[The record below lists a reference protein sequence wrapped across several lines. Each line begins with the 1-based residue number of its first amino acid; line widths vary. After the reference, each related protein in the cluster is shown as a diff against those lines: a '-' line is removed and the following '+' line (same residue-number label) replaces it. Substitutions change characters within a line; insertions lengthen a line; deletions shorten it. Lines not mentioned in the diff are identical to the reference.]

1 MFLCPDPALKQL
13 RGRLA
18 IRAAVT
24 GGCSVWNAVAGP
36 ELQIRGGGGLSF
48 SALRAS
54 VWSKNKGDG
63 GGASPPRPLT
73 RICHGQL
80 FKVRYDIALNWGG
93 GICDSTYS
101 VMVKV
106 NFCPINVSRVEP
118 PLTRRPPL
126 FKGHSFCQTVH
137 SATLLSILRDDTH
150 TKGKQL
156 RIRLV
161 FIAVFVK
168 SSFYCNQAES
178 EMHLY
183 SSLLNSYLH
192 FELRILPSWTVN
204 R

>member
-1 MFLCPDPALKQL
+1 MLLCPDPALKQL

-36 ELQIRGGGGLSF
+36 ELQIRGEGGCLLRLFGPQFGLKIRGKGGGG
-48 SALRAS
+48 
-54 VWSKNKGDG
+54 K
-63 GGASPPRPLT
+63 PPRPLP

-168 SSFYCNQAES
+168 SSW
-178 EMHLY
+178 L
-183 SSLLNSYLH
+183 
-192 FELRILPSWTVN
+192 
-204 R
+204 